1 MTTAGL
7 ALRVG
12 AGRWLGGLLAGAVGV
27 AAVTTVVALLEPSLP
42 ALGLLPLYLLAV
54 LPVAVRWGAG
64 PAAVVSVA
72 STVLL
77 GYLFLPSSRRLWFA
91 EVDNAA
97 ATGVFLVTAV
107 VVGNLAARLRRAA
120 EHSARL
126 SAEQAALR
134 RVATQVAREAPPE
147 EVFATVV
154 GEIGRLLGADSAAIV
169 RLDPDGLS
177 TVIAQDGDGPERLPV
192 GSRWSI
198 EPPLALG
205 VALRT
210 GEPARRDGYEEVPGE
225 FAELL
230 RQVGVRSSVAIP
242 VVAGGR
248 TWGALGAQRRGTAFP
263 ADAEQRIAEFTEIVA
278 IAIANAESRTQLAAS
293 RARIIAATDAT
304 RRRLERDLHDGA
316 QQRLVSLALELRQ
329 VESAVP
335 AQVRA
340 DLDRMAGDLTEALDE
355 LRELSRGI
363 HPVVLSEG
371 GLGPALRA
379 IARRAQVP
387 VELDV
392 RTAERFPEPVEVAAY
407 YVVSEAVTN
416 TTKHGGASY
425 VEVTLDAGANALA
438 LRVRDDGAGGAD
450 PARGSGL
457 TGLRD
462 RVEALGGSIHV
473 TSPAGAGTTIEVSLP
488 LAR

>member
-1 MTTAGL
+1 MTT
-7 ALRVG
+7 
-12 AGRWLGGLLAGAVGV
+12 RWLRGLLAGAVGV
-27 AAVTTVVALLEPSLP
+27 AAVTAVVALLEPHLP
-42 ALGLLPLYLLAV
+42 AMSLLVLYLLAV

-64 PAAVVSVA
+64 PAAVVSVV
-72 STVLL
+72 STVLF
-77 GYLFLPSSRRLWFA
+77 GHLFLPSSRRWWFA
-91 EVDNAA
+91 EMDNAA
-97 ATGVFLVTAV
+97 AIGVFLVTAV

-134 RVATQVAREAPPE
+134 RVATQVAREVPPE

-154 GEIGRLLGADSAAIV
+154 DEVGRLLGADSTAIE
-169 RLDPDGLS
+169 RREPDGRR
-177 TVIAQDGDGPERLPV
+177 TVVARS
-192 GSRWSI
+192 GS
-198 EPPLALG
+198 A
-205 VALRT
+205 
-210 GEPARRDGYEEVPGE
+210 PAGADQLV
-225 FAELL
+225 
-230 RQVGVRSSVAIP
+230 IP

-248 TWGALGAQRRGTAFP
+248 TWGALTVLRASFP
-263 ADAEQRIAEFTEIVA
+263 AGAEGRLAEFGEIVA
-278 IAIANAESRTQLAAS
+278 IAVANAESRTQLAAS
-293 RARIIAATDAT
+293 RARVIAASDAT

-335 AQVRA
+335 PEVRA

-363 HPVVLSEG
+363 HPVILSEG
-371 GLGPALRA
+371 GLGPALRT
-379 IARRAQVP
+379 IARRAGVP

-392 RTAERFPEPVEVAAY
+392 RTASRFPEPVEVAAY

-416 TTKHGGASY
+416 TTKHAGATHLQ
-425 VEVTLDAGANALA
+425 VTLDAAGGALT

-462 RVEALGGSIHV
+462 RVEALGGTIHV
-473 TSPAGAGTTIEVSLP
+473 TSPPGAGTAIDVSLP
-488 LAR
+488 V